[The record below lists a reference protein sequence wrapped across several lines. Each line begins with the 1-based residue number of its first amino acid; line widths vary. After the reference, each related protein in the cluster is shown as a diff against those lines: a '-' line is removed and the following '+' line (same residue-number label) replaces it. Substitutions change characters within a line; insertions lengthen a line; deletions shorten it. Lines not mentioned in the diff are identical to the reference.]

1 MLRPLLSLL
10 LLTVFAAAPGF
21 ADTPI
26 PTAPTVDARAY
37 IVVDYHTGK
46 VLASKEAVARLEPA
60 SLTKLMTAYLVFT
73 ELSTGK
79 LKLEEPVVVSEHA
92 WRSEGSR
99 TFIELS
105 KPVRQCGGAGRV
117 HSDLHKKKGGPPKVH
132 PNFTAT
138 GMRRPK

>member
-92 WRSEGSR
+92 WRCLLYTSR
-99 TFIELS
+99 C
-105 KPVRQCGGAGRV
+105 V
-117 HSDLHKKKGGPPKVH
+117 
-132 PNFTAT
+132 
-138 GMRRPK
+138 